1 MTSEAEI
8 ALKTFEIEN
17 DITEGDDEIY
27 FYSQEENN
35 KETSQ
40 KPWLHDPEHYK
51 HVKISALALI
61 KMVMHARSGGDIEV
75 MGLMQGKVK
84 GDTMIV
90 MDAYAL
96 PVQATETRVNAA
108 AEAYEYMA
116 EYNTVSKEVGRL
128 ENVLGWY
135 HSHPGYGCWLSGIDV
150 GTQRLN
156 QQFQEPWLAIVIDP
170 KQTMSAGRVELGAFR
185 TYPEDYTPP
194 NSKKSEYQSV
204 PLDKIE
210 DFGVHHDCFYKL
222 DVSYFKSTAESDI
235 LSQLWNKYWINTLSS
250 NPLLSNR
257 EYFADKIR
265 DISMKCEQAEGSV
278 SQSRFEAGEETETEL
293 SKVKKDSIT
302 CACEEL
308 NALLVQTIKY
318 DLFNG
323 AFEDDP
329 EEEEATSSS
338 SSNLQ
343 EIEMEG

>member
-116 EYNTVSKEVGRL
+116 EYNTVSKEVTLPIQSITCPLHFSQFLKKNKKNKRDFFLSFFPSCLLFSRSLSTHSRLVSSKQQVGRL

-135 HSHPGYGCWLSGIDV
+135 HSHPGNKISS
-150 GTQRLN
+150 
-156 QQFQEPWLAIVIDP
+156 E
-170 KQTMSAGRVELGAFR
+170 
-185 TYPEDYTPP
+185 TPLHP
-194 NSKKSEYQSV
+194 
-204 PLDKIE
+204 
-210 DFGVHHDCFYKL
+210 
-222 DVSYFKSTAESDI
+222 
-235 LSQLWNKYWINTLSS
+235 SQIHA
-250 NPLLSNR
+250 PV
-257 EYFADKIR
+257 FVD
-265 DISMKCEQAEGSV
+265 
-278 SQSRFEAGEETETEL
+278 
-293 SKVKKDSIT
+293 
-302 CACEEL
+302 
-308 NALLVQTIKY
+308 
-318 DLFNG
+318 
-323 AFEDDP
+323 
-329 EEEEATSSS
+329 
-338 SSNLQ
+338 
-343 EIEMEG
+343 